1 MMKKHFTQIVTLASL
16 FTVTSVAWAESP
28 HPGKVM
34 HDDANCM
41 KCHADMGYA
50 KPSLK
55 KMGVDSWQDLKDA
68 VSYCESNLNVG
79 WFPEEQEQV
88 ADYLNQTYYHF
99 DK

>member
-1 MMKKHFTQIVTLASL
+1 MNTKAFTTSLLAGAVFFGAQAQAS
-16 FTVTSVAWAESP
+16 TP
-28 HPGKVM
+28 HPGKVL

-41 KCHADMGYA
+41 KCHADMGYN

-55 KMGVDSWQDLKDA
+55 KMGVESWSDLKSA
-68 VSYCESNLNVG
+68 ISYCESNLNVG

-88 ADYLNQTYYHF
+88 ADYLNQEYYHF

>member
-1 MMKKHFTQIVTLASL
+1 MRMSTLSIGLLASVSL
-16 FTVTSVAWAESP
+16 LSTQTQASSP
-28 HPGKVM
+28 HPGKVL

-55 KMGVDSWQDLKDA
+55 KMGVDSWPALKKA

-88 ADYLNQTYYHF
+88 ADYLNQEYYHF